1 MNTTNARQQVPTPA
15 FLKEQRARDAEL
27 AMREYQAERLAV
39 LATSQRLRALRLAKE
54 CSAKERSAKDVPGA
68 PTKAPT
74 KAPKARA
81 KSVLKA
87 NVTSGP

>member
-54 CSAKERSAKDVPGA
+54 RSAKDVPGV

-81 KSVLKA
+81 KSVLKP

>member
-27 AMREYQAERLAV
+27 ALREYQAERLAV
-39 LATSQRLRALRLAKE
+39 LATSQRLRDLRLAKE
-54 CSAKERSAKDVPGA
+54 RAAKYLPGA

-81 KSVLKA
+81 KSVRKPNL
-87 NVTSGP
+87 TSGL

>member
-15 FLKEQRARDAEL
+15 FLKEQRARDAAQ

-39 LATSQRLRALRLAKE
+39 LATSQRLRDLRL
-54 CSAKERSAKDVPGA
+54 AKERSAKDVPGA
-68 PTKAPT
+68 PAKAPT

-81 KSVLKA
+81 KSVR
-87 NVTSGP
+87 

>member
-1 MNTTNARQQVPTPA
+1 MNSTNARQQVPTPA

-54 CSAKERSAKDVPGA
+54 RSAKDVPGA

-74 KAPKARA
+74 KAPKARV
-81 KSVLKA
+81 KPVRKP
-87 NVTSGP
+87 NVTSGL